1 MILKEESVHRKFE
14 PVEKAIECQHERR
27 IVIVIVM
34 SQPHFDLGAFGSVR
48 CSYLFLA

>member
-1 MILKEESVHRKFE
+1 VILDEESVHHKFE

-27 IVIVIVM
+27 IVIVM

-48 CSYLFLA
+48 SSPIF